1 MAKKES
7 VGLFAIKR
15 IIRMATLLIA
25 ICILTFSLMEA
36 SPVDPIRAYVG
47 ADLSVSPEQKLKIAE
62 HWGLNDPPLERFVN
76 WAGSFLKGDFGTSLI
91 YRRPV
96 LEVVG
101 ERFAASLVL
110 MTIAWIVSGILGF
123 FLGIVSG
130 MKEGKL
136 VDKIIKGYCYVLIS
150 TPTFWIGL
158 LLLMIFSVWLGWFP
172 IGLGVPIGVL
182 AEEVT
187 TISLIKHM
195 ILPAITLSILGVAN
209 IAMHT
214 REKVIEILSQ
224 DYVLFAKARG
234 ESTKSIV
241 VNHVLRNVALPAIT
255 IQFLSFSELFAGTIF
270 AEQVFSYPGL
280 GQTTVNAGLKGD
292 VPLLMGIVIIST
304 IFVFTGNL
312 IADLL
317 YRIIDPRIK
326 EGGRYD

>member
-1 MAKKES
+1 MDRRES
-7 VGLFAIKR
+7 IGLFAVKKL
-15 IIRMATLLIA
+15 IRMATLLIA
-25 ICILTFSLMEA
+25 ICILTFLLMEV

-62 HWGLNDPPLERFVN
+62 YWGLNDPPLERFIN
-76 WAGSFLKGDFGTSLI
+76 WAGLLLKGDFGTSLI

-101 ERFAASLVL
+101 ERFTASLAL
-110 MTIAWIVSGILGF
+110 MTIAWIVSGVLGF
-123 FLGIVSG
+123 VLGIVSG

-172 IGLGVPIGVL
+172 IGLGVPIGIL

-214 REKVIEILSQ
+214 REKVIEVLSQ
-224 DYVLFAKARG
+224 DYVLFARARG
-234 ESTKSIV
+234 ETTKSIV

-292 VPLLMGIVIIST
+292 VPLLMGIVIISS

-326 EGGRYD
+326 EGGHHD